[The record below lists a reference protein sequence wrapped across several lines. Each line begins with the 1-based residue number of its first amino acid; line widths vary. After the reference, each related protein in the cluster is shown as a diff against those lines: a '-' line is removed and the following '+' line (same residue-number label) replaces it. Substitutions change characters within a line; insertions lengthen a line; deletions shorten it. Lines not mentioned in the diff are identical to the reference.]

1 MELFERARSLADQAT
16 ARAKESVE
24 EAKLMLELRRAY
36 DDLGKTTFELV
47 DGGDLEHPRLQP
59 LVDRIRTIDADLKQR
74 RQGSGTTSEDTAS
87 TGEASPPPG

>member
-1 MELFERARSLADQAT
+1 MAFFERAKSLADQAA

-47 DGGDLEHPRLQP
+47 DAGDLEHARLQP
-59 LVDRIRTIDADLKQR
+59 LVDRIRTLDADLKDR
-74 RQGSGTTSEDTAS
+74 RRGSGTAPEDTGS
-87 TGEASPPPG
+87 TGEADPPAG

>member
-1 MELFERARSLADQAT
+1 MAFFEKARSLADQAT

-47 DGGDLEHPRLQP
+47 DGGELEHARLQP
-59 LVDRIRTIDADLKQR
+59 LVDRIRTLDADLKNR
-74 RQGSGTTSEDTAS
+74 RRGSETTPEDTGS
-87 TGEASPPPG
+87 TGETNTPAG

>member
-1 MELFERARSLADQAT
+1 MAFFEKARSLADQAT

-47 DGGDLEHPRLQP
+47 DGGDLENARLQP
-59 LVDRIRTIDADLKQR
+59 LVDRIRSLDADLKDR
-74 RQGSGTTSEDTAS
+74 RRGSGAAAEDTGS
-87 TGEASPPPG
+87 SGEADTPAG